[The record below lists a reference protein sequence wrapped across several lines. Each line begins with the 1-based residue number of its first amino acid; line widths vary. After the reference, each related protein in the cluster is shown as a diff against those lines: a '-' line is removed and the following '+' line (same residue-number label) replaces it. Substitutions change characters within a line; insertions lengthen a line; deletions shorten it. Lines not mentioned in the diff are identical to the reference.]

1 VKGLTKE
8 QTMRKTITALVG
20 ATTAALTAG
29 TLALAG
35 SAAAATTTIT
45 PDPVGDMD
53 HGADIV
59 TVKVV
64 NEKSIRVAL
73 KAADLVPSY
82 QSGAGVKIYFDTDPQ
97 DAGPEYAF
105 LGGLFEGTDYGLV
118 AVEGWKVPKYPTT
131 VGKFSIMKLDYERDV
146 ATIRISRAALGH
158 PGDIRVAVRTSGEQ
172 PNGDYVHDWLGGRR
186 EFTPWIT
193 RG

>member
-1 VKGLTKE
+1 
-8 QTMRKTITALVG
+8 MRKTITALVG
-20 ATTAALTAG
+20 ATAAALTAG

-35 SAAAATTTIT
+35 SATAATTTIT

-64 NEKSIRVAL
+64 NEKSIRVVL

-131 VGKFSIMKLDYERDV
+131 VGKFYIMKLDYERDV

>member
-1 VKGLTKE
+1 MNKRTTK
-8 QTMRKTITALVG
+8 TLAG
-20 ATTAALTAG
+20 AAALALTG
-29 TLALAG
+29 SVLALSG

-45 PDPVGDMD
+45 PDAVGDMD

-64 NEKSIRVAL
+64 NEKSVRVVL
-73 KAADLVPSY
+73 KTTDLVPSY
-82 QSGAGVKIYFDTDPQ
+82 QSGSGVKIYLDTDPD

-105 LGGLFEGTDYGLV
+105 LGGMFDGTDYGLV
-118 AVEGWKVPKYPTT
+118 RVDGWKVPKYPTT
-131 VGKFSIMKLDYERDV
+131 VNKFYIMSLDYEKDV
-146 ATIRISRAALGH
+146 AKIRISRAALGR
-158 PGDIRVAVRTSGEQ
+158 PGAVRVAVRTSGEQ
-172 PNGDYVHDWLGGRR
+172 PDGDYVHDWLGERR

>member
-1 VKGLTKE
+1 IGSV
-8 QTMRKTITALVG
+8 
-20 ATTAALTAG
+20 
-29 TLALAG
+29 LALAG

-59 TVKVV
+59 SVKVV
-64 NEKSIRVAL
+64 NEKSVRVVL

-105 LGGLFEGTDYGLV
+105 LGGLFDGTDYGVV
-118 AVEGWKVPKYPTT
+118 AVDGWKVPKYPTT
-131 VGKFSIMKLDYERDV
+131 VGKFYIMKLDYEKDV
-146 ATIRISRAALGH
+146 AKIRISRAALGR
-158 PGDIRVAVRTSGEQ
+158 PDAIRVAVRTSGEQ
-172 PNGDYVHDWLGGRR
+172 PDGDYVHDWLGARR